1 MQTPPKKDP
10 GHEAILQP
18 SCCEV
23 IPFPRSQSETMVV
36 SFVLCFISLITA
48 CLNLLVIISIS
59 HFKQL
64 HSSTNL
70 VLLSLAVSDFFVGLL
85 MLFQIMLLDGC
96 WYFGNLMCFL
106 YYVFNAVL
114 TTASVGN
121 MVLISV
127 DRYVAICDPLHYPIK
142 VTPKRAQICV
152 SLCWS
157 CSLCYAIILLRDN
170 LKQPGKFNS
179 CSGECVIIVGVTTQI
194 ADLFLTFIIPI
205 AIIIVLY
212 LKVFV
217 AAVSQIRVMRVHTVA
232 VTNQHSGKIIKKSEI
247 KAARTL
253 GVVVVVFL
261 MCLCPYFCVTLADQE
276 TLLNTSSV
284 AFFLCLF
291 YFNSCLNPVIYAFF
305 YPWFRKSIKIII
317 SLQILK
323 SGSCDTNVS

>member
-1 MQTPPKKDP
+1 MGDDELCFPQ
-10 GHEAILQP
+10 LLNS
-18 SCCEV
+18 SCRKLK
-23 IPFPRSQSETMVV
+23 RSQSETMVV

-96 WYFGNLMCFL
+96 WYLGNLMCLL
-106 YYVFNAVL
+106 YYVLDTVI
-114 TTASVGN
+114 TSASIGN

-142 VTPKRAQICV
+142 VTPKRARICV
-152 SLCWS
+152 SLCWI
-157 CSLCYAIILLRDN
+157 CSLCYNIILLRDN
-170 LKQPGKFNS
+170 FQQPGKFNS
-179 CSGECVIIVGVTTQI
+179 CSGECVVIVGVIEQI
-194 ADLFLTFIIPI
+194 TDLCLTFIFPI
-205 AIIIVLY
+205 AIILVLY

-232 VTNQHSGKIIKKSEI
+232 VTHQHSGKIIKKSEI

-261 MCLCPYFCVTLADQE
+261 MSLCPYFCFTLAVQE
-276 TLLNTSSV
+276 PLLNYSSLI
-284 AFFLCLF
+284 FFTCIF
-291 YFNSCLNPVIYAFF
+291 YFNSCLNPVIYAFV
-305 YPWFRKSIKIII
+305 YAWFRKSIKIII

-323 SGSCDTNVS
+323 SGSCDTNIL